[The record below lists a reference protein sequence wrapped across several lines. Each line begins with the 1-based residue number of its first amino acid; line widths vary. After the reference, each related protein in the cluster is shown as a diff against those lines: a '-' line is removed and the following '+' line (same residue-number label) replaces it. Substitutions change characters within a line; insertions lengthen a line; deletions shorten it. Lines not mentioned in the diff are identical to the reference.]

1 MQPLFK
7 AARRPLTPEWERV
20 GLDEDGWRRLHQLT
34 NVLLRLP
41 YFEHLEQT
49 SIREQLRAGL
59 AEYRAAEARPQW
71 KVAAAELLDSMAV
84 EPMRRTVYL
93 GVENLTLPDGTVLG
107 EGRFVDPRS
116 DAELSAAFWRLGA
129 DPPTL
134 VCEIRD
140 VVAGTSD
147 LVRERARDAAETAL
161 ALVRQLQLFGF
172 NAKIYLSQVRYRLD
186 GRYVTVDEGGVDQI
200 AMWRAQPMTI
210 HADLNHANL
219 AEWRQRLAEV
229 SQRYLGLPSDL
240 RVRVDTCLGWLDVA
254 AMSERWRIIIPAVF
268 SGMEALLVPESH
280 GLKAEVVTVRSV
292 AVHVALGRG
301 FFDPGEI
308 MAAYRLRNAL
318 VHGAPTAELLEKD
331 VSDFADFRRR
341 WAFGVLCDYLDLA
354 TSIGC
359 VTVEDLVAHLDTGA
373 CRDVCTWLEEHGG
386 GRIVDEYRKVVDA

>member
-1 MQPLFK
+1 MSGVTDAPQGAVHTYPGRAELIGSMQPLFK

-254 AMSERWRIIIPAVF
+254 AMSERWR
-268 SGMEALLVPESH
+268 
-280 GLKAEVVTVRSV
+280 
-292 AVHVALGRG
+292 G